1 MSIPKQECSSV
12 NLAIERI
19 IDMKSFCIIGLGKF
33 GSTLAE
39 TLAKNGKQVLVIDSD
54 ADRVNDIADKVTY
67 AVIGDPTNEKVL
79 RSAGVKDYQ
88 CAVVCMTQINENILL
103 TILLK
108 EMGIQ
113 KVICRAI
120 NEGHH
125 NVLEKLGA
133 DGIVFPERDSAEKLA
148 FMLQKD
154 NVTEYIDFHG
164 YKIVEIKVPNS
175 WVGKTLIDL
184 EIRSKYDVSVLATIK
199 ADGNADIPPSPRRKF
214 QEDESVSVLG
224 TDKAIAKLT
233 RYVR

>member
-1 MSIPKQECSSV
+1 
-12 NLAIERI
+12 
-19 IDMKSFCIIGLGKF
+19 MKSFCILGLGKF
-33 GSTLAE
+33 GTTLAE
-39 TLAKNGKQVLVIDSD
+39 TLAKNGKQVLVIDAD
-54 ADRVNDIADKVTY
+54 ADKINAIADQVTY

-113 KVICRAI
+113 KVISRAV

-125 NVLEKLGA
+125 KVLEKLGA
-133 DGIVFPERDSAEKLA
+133 DGIIFPEKDTAEKLA

-164 YKIVEIKVPNS
+164 YRIVEIRVPHT
-175 WVGKTLIDL
+175 WVGKSLIDL
-184 EIRSKYDVSVLATIK
+184 ELRSKYEVTVLAVITQ
-199 ADGNADIPPSPRRKF
+199 DGSAEIPPSPRRKF
-214 QEDESVSVLG
+214 REDEIVSVLG
-224 TDKAIAKLT
+224 TEKTVAKLT
-233 RYVR
+233 RHVR